1 MVSAAVNVLFEQI
14 TRAAI
19 ATSPGVQTDGQL
31 LELFISGGHERAFE
45 ALVRRHGP
53 MVLSVCRRI
62 LGNIHDAEDAFQATF
77 VVLARRATSVLPP
90 DLVGNWLYGVAYR
103 VATKARTAS
112 ARRRA
117 RERSAAQACR
127 PAVTKPSERSGA
139 GPFLDECLQGLSEK
153 YRTPIVLCHL
163 EGRSRQE
170 AARLLR
176 VSPGTLSSRLA
187 RGRKLLAKRLSR
199 RGLTVCPAS
208 AAHVLSELGTGAVV
222 PARLRLSIVKA
233 ASDLAGTGACAS
245 TVVSAQAIALAAA
258 VSRNLTF
265 FKPGVAAVL
274 LCAITLIGAGSRAL
288 VFGNA
293 FSEGSATPKLDGLV
307 ARDAVVRESLTKFYR
322 TGQSPHIVVE
332 MYGGTV
338 DVRADTDA
346 TVESRVMRCSRADTD
361 EAARDVLR
369 CAEYS
374 ATQEGNVIRV
384 TARPDRKRDRRSHFW
399 ASAELRVPASA
410 TLELRTRNAS
420 ISVTRGSGAVVAET
434 SNGAIRVKDH
444 RGSLQLNAG
453 NDSVVVIGGAG
464 RLDLTAGNGCI
475 EIDASDAVVTA
486 TSPNGPIVFRGSLA
500 DGNHCF
506 HSGNGPITVAGAR
519 GQLDIRTS
527 NGDVDIHSAGA
538 VVTAESRCGAI
549 RCRGGLSGGK
559 HFMRTSDGKIDVS
572 LPTGS
577 EFIVDAAS
585 AGGTVINEFAN
596 SQGDATSV
604 VRYRPADATDSAV
617 YLKVRAETADDIA
630 IHRQSIPAL
639 DVNVP

>member
-208 AAHVLSELGTGAVV
+208 AAHVLSELG
-222 PARLRLSIVKA
+222 
-233 ASDLAGTGACAS
+233 D
-245 TVVSAQAIALAAA
+245 
-258 VSRNLTF
+258 
-265 FKPGVAAVL
+265 
-274 LCAITLIGAGSRAL
+274 
-288 VFGNA
+288 
-293 FSEGSATPKLDGLV
+293 
-307 ARDAVVRESLTKFYR
+307 
-322 TGQSPHIVVE
+322 
-332 MYGGTV
+332 
-338 DVRADTDA
+338 
-346 TVESRVMRCSRADTD
+346 RC
-361 EAARDVLR
+361 
-369 CAEYS
+369 
-374 ATQEGNVIRV
+374 G
-384 TARPDRKRDRRSHFW
+384 
-399 ASAELRVPASA
+399 
-410 TLELRTRNAS
+410 
-420 ISVTRGSGAVVAET
+420 GSGAFAP
-434 SNGAIRVKDH
+434 IYR
-444 RGSLQLNAG
+444 Q
-453 NDSVVVIGGAG
+453 
-464 RLDLTAGNGCI
+464 GCI
-475 EIDASDAVVTA
+475 GPCWDRCMRLHGRFGASD
-486 TSPNGPIVFRGSLA
+486 R
-500 DGNHCF
+500 
-506 HSGNGPITVAGAR
+506 
-519 GQLDIRTS
+519 
-527 NGDVDIHSAGA
+527 
-538 VVTAESRCGAI
+538 SRCGGQPESDVLQT
-549 RCRGGLSGGK
+549 RCGRCPSLRDYFDWCRFSRTGIWQRFQRGLGYS
-559 HFMRTSDGKIDVS
+559 
-572 LPTGS
+572 
-577 EFIVDAAS
+577 
-585 AGGTVINEFAN
+585 
-596 SQGDATSV
+596 
-604 VRYRPADATDSAV
+604 
-617 YLKVRAETADDIA
+617 
-630 IHRQSIPAL
+630 
-639 DVNVP
+639 